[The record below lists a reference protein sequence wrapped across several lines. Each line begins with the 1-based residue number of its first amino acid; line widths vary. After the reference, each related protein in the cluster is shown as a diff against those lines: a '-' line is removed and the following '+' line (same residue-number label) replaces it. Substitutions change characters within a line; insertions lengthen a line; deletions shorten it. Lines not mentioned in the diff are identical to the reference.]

1 MIISGHFGTENNAWK
16 VGIVQIPCE
25 YCLFYLCE
33 LLAKTVTIPPDQN
46 LFIPLDQNCSI
57 LLVSNVCNGNIGTVC
72 KGNYAWN
79 LFIFKTIS
87 QYCLFFLD
95 EFLAPK
101 YRQCIY
107 YYSDFE
113 FLNAILFSL
122 NVPVSSLHIIF
133 STAMAWRYQWNFLLL
148 LSIPFLQYFSFF
160 LSFIYHFTFNVA
172 IRSLWINT
180 IRVLLFYNDEI
191 YHFFKIIWFSLSADL
206 FWSVAKWPDDF
217 PCAKKM
223 YLKEMYEENVFWNCL
238 FGMYL
243 QYNPHCDFL
252 IRLNT
257 FLSNFVRVFYQNLHS
272 CLALLVLGIICFYI
286 FESVAPV
293 FRWSYLCFG
302 FYSGL
307 FWVWWIAVTLI
318 FLLLFSL
325 ILSLIP
331 FTIFHCFNDIVVI
344 FSGCICRIANLP
356 LL

>member
-1 MIISGHFGTENNAWK
+1 MGRHPSTKICRFFLKAIRIMIISGHFGTENNAWK

-148 LSIPFLQYFSFF
+148 LSIPFLQYFSFDLLINV
-160 LSFIYHFTFNVA
+160 LSL
-172 IRSLWINT
+172 SC
-180 IRVLLFYNDEI
+180 LLFDYKLLWVNI
-191 YHFFKIIWFSLSADL
+191 Y
-206 FWSVAKWPDDF
+206 
-217 PCAKKM
+217 
-223 YLKEMYEENVFWNCL
+223 
-238 FGMYL
+238 
-243 QYNPHCDFL
+243 FL
-252 IRLNT
+252 I
-257 FLSNFVRVFYQNLHS
+257 FASN
-272 CLALLVLGIICFYI
+272 
-286 FESVAPV
+286 
-293 FRWSYLCFG
+293 
-302 FYSGL
+302 
-307 FWVWWIAVTLI
+307 I
-318 FLLLFSL
+318 FLLEFYL
-325 ILSLIP
+325 P
-331 FTIFHCFNDIVVI
+331 FY
-344 FSGCICRIANLP
+344 L
-356 LL
+356 

>member
-1 MIISGHFGTENNAWK
+1 MHETFLYLKLFPNIACFSWMNFWPQNTANAYTTILILHSWMLFFFLWMFLFRHCTLFFPLQWLDDTNEIFYCCFPFLFFRIFHLICLLTSYLYRVFCLIISFCGL
-16 VGIVQIPCE
+16 I
-25 YCLFYLCE
+25 
-33 LLAKTVTIPPDQN
+33 
-46 LFIPLDQNCSI
+46 
-57 LLVSNVCNGNIGTVC
+57 
-72 KGNYAWN
+72 
-79 LFIFKTIS
+79 FIF
-87 QYCLFFLD
+87 L
-95 EFLAPK
+95 
-101 YRQCIY
+101 
-107 YYSDFE
+107 
-113 FLNAILFSL
+113 
-122 NVPVSSLHIIF
+122 
-133 STAMAWRYQWNFLLL
+133 FLLQ
-148 LSIPFLQYFSFF
+148 IFFF

-238 FGMYL
+238 FGIYL

-331 FTIFHCFNDIVVI
+331 FTIFHCFNGIVFI
-344 FSGCICRIANLP
+344 FSGCICRIANFP